1 MCKFDH
7 SICVGLGKFWP
18 QFALFTERFMHST
31 KILRERQSHRSQQI
45 SWLNTFKERKH
56 DLNNKKTTTKTNTKA
71 MTNAFREHLQCAIFE
86 TCDLWDICSDKTWL
100 TNKKTNTQT
109 KTNTFREQLQRAI
122 FDTWDL
128 LAIKDTCD
136 ICDNLEITDNLE
148 PQNIT
153 IMTMKSDTGQQLQ
166 FLGCLY
172 IKRHKPQKIPNPKNM
187 TVIIIWSF
195 TPTHLMKVN
204 EGSTVMVKPITIV

>member
-100 TNKKTNTQT
+100 GWGWDGIDCGHWCCHRSKNYSMDH
-109 KTNTFREQLQRAI
+109 RLPYSALQLRGWQGLLQWRIPSTAASLTPMRQEPP
-122 FDTWDL
+122 FNEHKYRL
-128 LAIKDTCD
+128 LA
-136 ICDNLEITDNLE
+136 
-148 PQNIT
+148 
-153 IMTMKSDTGQQLQ
+153 
-166 FLGCLY
+166 
-172 IKRHKPQKIPNPKNM
+172 R
-187 TVIIIWSF
+187 
-195 TPTHLMKVN
+195 
-204 EGSTVMVKPITIV
+204 

>member
-1 MCKFDH
+1 
-7 SICVGLGKFWP
+7 
-18 QFALFTERFMHST
+18 
-31 KILRERQSHRSQQI
+31 
-45 SWLNTFKERKH
+45 
-56 DLNNKKTTTKTNTKA
+56 
-71 MTNAFREHLQCAIFE
+71 MTNA
-86 TCDLWDICSDKTWL
+86 
-100 TNKKTNTQT
+100 
-109 KTNTFREQLQRAI
+109 FREQLQRAI